1 MKKQNLQEAKQKLE
15 WQYRAGMINES
26 TYVKK
31 LTILE
36 AEMSI
41 SEPTGLAVLGA
52 PAGGKSYTMDK
63 IKDIAKD
70 ARITRT
76 LDTGMTLTVDKLR
89 AEFQSQDPIDQLK
102 AFVAAFYLMKQ
113 KAEEKPDEFQKWF
126 NDISKLW
133 SDKLAKAI
141 PDLKITVS
149 GGKLL
154 FDGKPAEEN
163 FALLD
168 KIDSKGVVDK
178 LDKYND
184 YKRVVRYFQDLKQ
197 GKAIAAKQDVSYD
210 EAGDEPTKIV
220 GNMDQLHDKG
230 YVTDVF
236 LIHPT
241 NVASNL
247 IQNYFRVIK
256 GSDGG
261 RDSSSSIIQAYNDIE
276 KSKDVYAKNAEKV
289 INISSKELGQAAS
302 VLQKATTQDDD
313 KMGDKPIDV
322 FVQVAPMTPEEAYK
336 TFIGKLDK
344 EQQQVFTAMLKFA
357 VKALQGVPDDAKGSI
372 NQLTSGLSDNEV
384 VSVLKKAA
392 ANPEKYKHEH
402 GGVDEKIIAKAVQL
416 FGDGDKSDV
425 KESAKRL
432 DNLLNEI
439 LKKGQI

>member
-1 MKKQNLQEAKQKLE
+1 MNKKLKLHWQLKAGVITEA
-15 WQYRAGMINES
+15 QYQ
-26 TYVKK
+26 KK
-31 LTILE
+31 LTLLE

-41 SEPTGLAVLGA
+41 SEPTGLAILGA

-76 LDTGMTLTVDKLR
+76 LSSGITLTVDKLR
-89 AEFQSQDPIDQLK
+89 AEFQSQNPIDQLK
-102 AFVAAFYLMKQ
+102 AFVAAFYLMKT
-113 KAEEKPDEFQKWF
+113 KAKEDPKEFGKWF
-126 NDISKLW
+126 ADISKLW
-133 SDKLAKAI
+133 TEKFAKEMPELEI
-141 PDLKITVS
+141 SVEGDQ
-149 GGKLL
+149 LL
-154 FDGKPAEEN
+154 FQGKPADQN

-168 KIDSKGVVDK
+168 KIDGEKVIGK

-184 YKRVVRYFQDLKQ
+184 YKRVVRYFQDMKQ
-197 GKAIAAKQDVSYD
+197 GAAIAKRQDVSYD

-220 GNMDQLHDKG
+220 GNMNRLHNQD

-236 LIHPT
+236 LIHPE

-289 INISSKELGQAAS
+289 VSVSSKELGQAAAA
-302 VLQKATTQDDD
+302 LQKATTQDDD

-336 TFIGKLDK
+336 TFIDKLDK

-357 VKALQGVPDDAKGSI
+357 VKALPGVPDDAKGSI

-384 VSVLKKAA
+384 VNVLKKAA
-392 ANPEKYKHEH
+392 ANPEKYKHQH
-402 GGVDEKIIAKAVQL
+402 GGVDEKIVAKAAQL
-416 FGDGDKSDV
+416 FGGGDKSDV
-425 KESAKRL
+425 KESVKL
-432 DNLLNEI
+432 MDKLLNEL
-439 LKKGQI
+439 LKKGQV

>member
-1 MKKQNLQEAKQKLE
+1 MKQQKYNLQEAKQKLE
-15 WQYRAGMINES
+15 WQYRAGIISES
-26 TYVKK
+26 KYQKS
-31 LTILE
+31 LAIIE
-36 AEMSI
+36 AEMTI
-41 SEPTGLAVLGA
+41 SEPTGLAILGA

-63 IKDIAKD
+63 IKGVAQD

-76 LDTGMTLTVDKLR
+76 LDTGLTLTVDKLR
-89 AEFQSQDPIDQLK
+89 AEFQSQDPTDQLK

-113 KAEEKPDEFQKWF
+113 KAEEKPDEFKKWF
-126 NDISKLW
+126 DDISKLW

-149 GGKLL
+149 DGNLL
-154 FDGKPAEEN
+154 FAGKPAEKN

-168 KIDSKGVVDK
+168 KIDSKGVIDK

-197 GKAIAAKQDVSYD
+197 GKAVAAKQDVSYD

-220 GNMDQLHDKG
+220 GNMEKLHDKG

-236 LIHPT
+236 LIHPK

-247 IQNYFRVIK
+247 IQNFFRVVK

-289 INISSKELGQAAS
+289 IDVSSKELNKAATL
-302 VLQKATTQDDD
+302 LQKATTQDDE

-322 FVQVAPMTPEEAYK
+322 FVQVQPMTPEEAYK
-336 TFIGKLDK
+336 TFIGKLDD
-344 EQQQVFTAMLKFA
+344 EQQQVF
-357 VKALQGVPDDAKGSI
+357 KALLKYAIKTLQNVPEEAVSAI
-372 NQLTSGLSDNEV
+372 NALVSDMND
-384 VSVLKKAA
+384 SAALDILKKAGSGKLKG
-392 ANPEKYKHEH
+392 NYQHQH
-402 GGVDEKIIAKAVQL
+402 GGVDKKMIDKATQL
-416 FGDGDKSDV
+416 WGKGQA
-425 KESAKRL
+425 ESVRRL
-432 DNLLNEI
+432 NSLLNEI
-439 LKKGQI
+439 LKKGII